1 MIFTSNTDS
10 LEHVLAYAIFS
21 EFVIKLHN
29 VIRASHEYDR
39 KRITDDGICR
49 FFAARIRHWSRDSS
63 SFSAFVCQDIVQPFK
78 KKRSAIPPKVFN
90 VV

>member
-1 MIFTSNTDS
+1 MIFANIKDPP
-10 LEHVLAYAIFS
+10 EHVLAFAIFS

-29 VIRASHEYDR
+29 VIRTSHEYDK
-39 KRITDDGICR
+39 KRIQEDGIAR

-63 SFSAFVCQDIVQPFK
+63 SVSAFVCQDVLLPAKK
-78 KKRSAIPPKVFN
+78 KKRPTPKVFN